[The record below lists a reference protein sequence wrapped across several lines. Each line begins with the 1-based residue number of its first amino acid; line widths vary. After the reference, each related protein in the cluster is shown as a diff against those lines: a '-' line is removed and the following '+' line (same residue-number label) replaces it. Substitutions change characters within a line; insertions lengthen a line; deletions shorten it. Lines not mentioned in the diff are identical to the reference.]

1 MSIFIFPW
9 HNTALWEDLKTISIW
24 RSRPVT
30 VLTSSGPGNLRKPK
44 ELLVSRLR
52 QRPDNRL
59 PARIQPTKFRFGV
72 RNTFD
77 REFTKIRDSFE
88 TRKADTILDRL
99 SDFFQPISRLMSQ
112 WKWSVNERYQRKNHP
127 WISYESFLHRLLLQF
142 ITITSSLCFVDTEF

>member
-1 MSIFIFPW
+1 MLPIITLSYGGNHQGLSVSP
-9 HNTALWEDLKTISIW
+9 ALYLRVTLYTVCHSM
-24 RSRPVT
+24 RRSPLYFNPCCSRPVT
-30 VLTSSGPGNLRKPK
+30 ASSAGKLRKPK

-52 QRPDNRL
+52 PRPEGK

-88 TRKADTILDRL
+88 TRKTDTILDRL

-112 WKWSVNERYQRKNHP
+112 WKWSVNIRGKTTHGFH
-127 WISYESFLHRLLLQF
+127 IGVSYL
-142 ITITSSLCFVDTEF
+142 V